1 MTRREWLKK
10 NPPPKAAGPLLDRAE
25 QLEKTGN
32 ADDAKAA
39 AQFREE
45 AKTAKR
51 CPQHSQVPLHRHKNR
66 PEDLFLCSN
75 GPHFLL
81 WTLFNGKA
89 AFVPAVLSDLP
100 DLDAQM

>member
-25 QLEKTGN
+25 ELEKTN
-32 ADDAKAA
+32 RADDGEAAKR
-39 AQFREE
+39 FREE
-45 AKTAKR
+45 AKAAQH
-51 CPQHSQVPLHRHKNR
+51 CPKHTSVPLHRHKNR
-66 PEDLFLCSN
+66 PEDLFLCPN

-81 WTLFNGKA
+81 WTTFNGKA

-100 DLDAQM
+100 DLDAKM